1 MFSHANTTPRQRAAN
16 KRVGGERAPLVESD
30 DVVATSWCWPFFRRS
45 QVRPKAMEAEVLM
58 RADRVV
64 DERAHNLIAQAK
76 QLAETSLVPLLKAE
90 QRAGFR
96 QQLDEFLKL
105 TIGSLRPKNNTE
117 RVIEIKQA
125 ISCNFGDAFGAR
137 FQIFTEQLA
146 EMIHASSSQPSTTPA
161 TAKF

>member
-16 KRVGGERAPLVESD
+16 EQVDGERAPLVESD
-30 DVVATSWCWPFFRRS
+30 EVVVTWCWPFFRKS
-45 QVRPKAMEAEVLM
+45 QVRPKAIEAEIPM

-64 DERAHNLIAQAK
+64 DERAYDLIARAK
-76 QLAETSLVPLLKAE
+76 QLAETSLLPLLKSG

-117 RVIEIKQA
+117 RVIEIKEA
-125 ISCNFGDAFGAR
+125 ISRNFGEAFGTR
-137 FQIFTEQLA
+137 FQTFTEQLA
-146 EMIHASSSQPSTTPA
+146 EMIRASSSQPSITP
-161 TAKF
+161 TIAKF